1 MFGDLQCSYR
11 LIYSLASRDLGL
23 HFECGACGELFHVK
37 HLESYL
43 KMLFSFSTQ
52 RFP

>member
-1 MFGDLQCSYR
+1 MFGGLPCSYR
-11 LIYSLASRDLGL
+11 LIYYLMSGDLDL
-23 HFECGACGELFHVK
+23 RFKCGACGEMFHVK
-37 HLESYL
+37 HLKLYL